1 MGCCG
6 HASLLLQARPLLL
19 PSCFFPN
26 PQGVHVNDMHVKHI
40 LEALGMCYF
49 NAAASAAWCCGC
61 CRSKLLLLPSCCRSL
76 LLQHA
81 AAASCFCCHSMLPQH
96 AAAATC
102 CCCCSMLLL
111 CALLLLLLV
120 IIRPKPR
127 SFWSGYHS
135 SVMFLTPHRHEARVQ
150 VVPPTPRN
158 PAPPVN

>member
-76 LLQHA
+76 LLLHHA
-81 AAASCFCCHSMLPQH
+81 L
-96 AAAATC
+96 AATAC
-102 CCCCSMLLL
+102 CRSMLLL
-111 CALLLLLLV
+111 PHAAVAAACCCSVLFFFFFLSLLGQSLDPFGPGTTPLSCFLL
-120 IIRPKPR
+120 RTGTKPECR
-127 SFWSGYHS
+127 WC
-135 SVMFLTPHRHEARVQ
+135 RQ
-150 VVPPTPRN
+150 PPGTLPPR
-158 PAPPVN
+158 